1 MYRESRSLPRAVR
14 LTPILEFMRKGRRKG
29 GDCGRSAASPRS
41 DKKARRKSGFRRAN
55 MQSEKNQRCFV
66 EMLNVS
72 E

>member
-1 MYRESRSLPRAVR
+1 MQTAPAAALLRGRPTAAENTAEAALPA
-14 LTPILEFMRKGRRKG
+14 F
-29 GDCGRSAASPRS
+29 DAADSPRS
-41 DKKARRKSGFRRAN
+41 DEKARRKSGFRRAN